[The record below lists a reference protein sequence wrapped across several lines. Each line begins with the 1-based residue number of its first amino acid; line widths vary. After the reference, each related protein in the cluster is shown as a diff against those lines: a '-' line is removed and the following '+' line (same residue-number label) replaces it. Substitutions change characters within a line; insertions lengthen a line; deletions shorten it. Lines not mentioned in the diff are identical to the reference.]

1 MKWPG
6 STAEWETFLRASGLE
21 PTVAESALRL
31 AWRAQQQLGLR
42 LTLSSG
48 YRSQAHQDA
57 LRARW
62 DRGDRTGLKV
72 RPAAVSDHTDRRAFD
87 VDPDGPEPPASTW
100 QQLGRLGESL
110 GLRWGGRFNKADPV
124 HFAG

>member
-6 STAEWETFLRASGLE
+6 STAEWETFLKTSGLE
-21 PTVAESALRL
+21 PVVAETALRL

-48 YRSQAHQDA
+48 YRSPAHQKA
-57 LRARW
+57 LQARW
-62 DRGDRTGLKV
+62 DRGDRQGLKV
-72 RPAAVSDHTDRRAFD
+72 RPADNSEHTTGRAFD
-87 VDPDGPEPPASTW
+87 VDPDGPEPSKATW

-110 GLRWGGRFNKADPV
+110 GLRWGGRFNEADPV